1 MSHFNYNYKLRQT
14 GRSVHISHS
23 ITDIFYKQRDDFFKE
38 QKEREKR
45 LVFPKDVSEIKNIPY
60 LDDGDKAHR
69 LDIYRPKK
77 AGDKKLPVIINVHGG
92 GLILGSKEFNR
103 YFCFL
108 CRIQIYYRLISNNI
122 MRIVCTAIF
131 FVDDF
136 FSYLS

>member
-1 MSHFNYNYKLRQT
+1 M
-14 GRSVHISHS
+14 SHS

-45 LVFPKDVSEIKNIPY
+45 LIFPDDVSEIKNISY
-60 LDDGDKAHR
+60 LDDEDKAHR

-103 YFCFL
+103 YFCANWDMLYLVLNIVL
-108 CRIQIYYRLISNNI
+108 CLNVCFMTSVKICREHLI
-122 MRIVCTAIF
+122 
-131 FVDDF
+131 
-136 FSYLS
+136 L